1 MATTFNEFGEV
12 VEVVTAEEII
22 EQQNREFLESGGAD
36 DDSGLNPDTEENPVP
51 TDDELA
57 EWAKTPEY
65 KFMKDTGAT
74 PQGKSGTPAAK
85 TATPKPGKRTQ
96 NPLGEFSSYT
106 YQLSLYM
113 ITPDAYDA
121 FVASGRRDINAITST
136 GQSVGGN
143 GAYLIAQS
151 GGINNSG
158 NTKRAPNFDVDFFI
172 DDLKIGQAIGT
183 QDTGTASNVTEIS
196 FNIYEPYGFSFITRL
211 RNAMD
216 KLASID
222 TKTKNYKDM
231 KNPSRQ
237 FFILGIRFQ
246 GYDKNGNLISAN
258 NQVGQ
263 NADPSKVS
271 QGMFERYYDIMI
283 RGMKFKLDGKT
294 TVYNIT
300 AACVPNG
307 AAYGTKRGIV
317 DNGSPIRATTVYEAL
332 MGSGNGKIGLL
343 KRLNDEQQQLLD
355 DQKISIKNEYDVVFL
370 GEAEKTIKEAY
381 IVSEADLNKLKWP
394 MTKAEN
400 VDQSNASTAE
410 NSKPDPT
417 GRQITV
423 PSGTPILQVIDQII
437 SQSSYL
443 EDALKVVYTANKEP
457 NPEDKDEDQLDTKS
471 KQTIKWYNL
480 AADVKCLGW
489 DPKQSDFCYKITYVI
504 QPYET
509 PVITSYAANTGV
521 RYYGPHKRYEYWFTG
536 KNSEILRYEQQ
547 MDNTFFTVAVTPD
560 GDPKSQGGSAD
571 IPTVS
576 NKLQNQPKQGKEN
589 VGLQAQN
596 SYLTSLYDPGSF
608 ANAKLTIIG
617 DPDFLMPNTTSS
629 ENTVY
634 NQFYGND
641 GFTVNPNGG
650 QVFIEI
656 NFKEPDDY
664 RNKTGLLSINESIL
678 FWKYPAEV
686 QKDLDSRGGGI
697 SYMVRNVVSTFRGGK
712 FEQELTCNINTF
724 GDAGQGT
731 SDAKDAGRSGSGTS
745 APNANGNGTT
755 SATGLKPASDY
766 PDEFG
771 DLAGAIKKQE
781 EMNAQS
787 TDSSTNVYQN
797 QNTNITAPDKT
808 GKKVQDDDATA
819 NNTVVNPVDE
829 GGRE

>member
-1 MATTFNEFGEV
+1 MATTFNEFGQAI
-12 VEVVTAEEII
+12 EVVTAEETVA
-22 EQQNREFLESGGAD
+22 QQNREFLQSGGAD
-36 DDSGLNPDTEENPVP
+36 DDSGLAPDLQENPVP
-51 TDDELA
+51 TDEELQ
-57 EWAKTPEY
+57 EWAKTPDYVKLTE
-65 KFMKDTGAT
+65 TGAS
-74 PQGKSGTPAAK
+74 PQGKAGSAAAK
-85 TATPKPGKRTQ
+85 TPKVKPGKRTQ
-96 NPLGEFSSYT
+96 NPLAEFSSYT

-143 GAYLIAQS
+143 GAFLIAQS
-151 GGINNSG
+151 GGTNNAG
-158 NTKRAPNFDVDFFI
+158 NTKRAPNFDVDFYI
-172 DDLKIGQAIGT
+172 DDLKITQAIGT
-183 QDTGTASNVTEIS
+183 QDTGTASNVTEIA

-222 TKTKNYKDM
+222 TKTKNYRDI

-246 GYDKNGNLISAN
+246 GYDKNGNLISSN
-258 NQVGQ
+258 NQIGQ
-263 NADPSKVS
+263 NGDPSRVS

-283 RGMKFKLDGKT
+283 RSMKFKLDGKV

-317 DNGSPIRATTVYEAL
+317 DNGSSIRATTVYEAL
-332 MGSGNGKIGLL
+332 MGSGEGKLGLL

-355 DQKISIKNEYDVVFL
+355 DKKITIKNEYDVVFL
-370 GEAEKTIKEAY
+370 GEAEDTIKNAY

-400 VDQSNASTAE
+400 IDQSNAATAE
-410 NSKPDPT
+410 KSKPDPT
-417 GRQITV
+417 GRQLTV

-443 EDALKVVYTANKEP
+443 EEALKVLYTANKEP
-457 NPEDKDEDQLDTKS
+457 NPENNDEDQIDTGS
-471 KQTIKWYNL
+471 KKTIKWYNL
-480 AADVKCLGW
+480 AADVRCLGW

-509 PVITSYAANTGV
+509 PIITSYAANTGV
-521 RYYGPHKRYEYWFTG
+521 RYYGPHKRYEYWYTG
-536 KNSEILRYEQQ
+536 KNSEIIRYEQQ
-547 MDNTFFTVAVTPD
+547 MDNTFFTVAVAPD

-571 IPTVS
+571 IPTIS
-576 NKLQNQPKQGKEN
+576 NKLQNQPKQGREN

-629 ENTVY
+629 EKTIY

-664 RNKTGLLSINESIL
+664 KNKTGLLSINESIL

-686 QKDLDSRGGGI
+686 QRDLNSRGGGI

-724 GDAGQGT
+724 GDAGQGA
-731 SDAKDAGRSGSGTS
+731 SNSADAGRSGNGTS
-745 APNANGNGTT
+745 APNASGTATTGSNGLLPV
-755 SATGLKPASDY
+755 SSY

-771 DLAGAIKKQE
+771 DLAGAIRAQE
-781 EMNAQS
+781 ETPGAEPDS
-787 TDSSTNVYQN
+787 TTNVYEN
-797 QNTNITAPDKT
+797 QNTNITAPDNT
-808 GKKVQDDDATA
+808 GKQVANDDAAA
-819 NNTVVNPVDE
+819 NNIIVNPVDE